1 MPTLKRGVRLMIKK
15 VRRHSRKR
23 KEIGDSSQ
31 KQLTMDGKLKYFPST
46 THQKTGLKYLVE
58 SFTLCSI
65 DREVSKRGKGR
76 LPDPRYK
83 RAKPELIK
91 QRIND
96 VTGRKVIDAD
106 LSLMGTYFEKYVGLV
121 NLVLGRVYSDKERVD
136 ILGEELNS
144 YRGQGYTLIKKEQYL
159 SYKDNKDIQAQCFER
174 MYRNVLEQAARII
187 QSNWLRRQLMRSAIK
202 YVSNDKDALIKLLKN
217 KHIQSKMIKEVRAQC
232 ESTKNNGTGYYYT
245 VSVLKQLRKKLDEHI
260 LNERDEPLGFRGYQR
275 KRVSKYLKDSSE
287 SVEVLALVDALLH
300 KFESDGYPFS
310 VPKMQSHTEDFSA
323 STENSPG
330 QGYWYSLDKEKAD
343 EVLFFLKLPEPIEGK
358 ETEGSPFSTKTLSF
372 RFLDWLPR
380 AVAKDRAK
388 AVVAEK
394 ECKYHRAK
402 KLNFRA
408 RKFEDMHQ
416 QLINTIELQHATY
429 QYSRLKSRKEKD
441 TEKVKEL
448 QEKITHLRKA
458 RKCGPPRLLLRDN
471 RVTLQIPFLPPTK
484 EMIDGELGA
493 RTYRRKAGADRG
505 VRVPIVLST
514 RDGNG
519 GFVDEM
525 VSFDY
530 LVSKRDFLRDQ
541 TRPLTSR
548 VKRLKNNWERKHT
561 VRSSPGHILKKDRH
575 LSAIWRK
582 IRRLDREIARQ
593 VASQTVWF
601 CEKYEVKTLYFEN
614 LKNYSA
620 PAGWGTHSWRLSSNL
635 WSMVLDTVTYM
646 RQSLGHKKGGV
657 WTVSPAWTSQ
667 KCHVCGV
674 KGVRVESKGSTEE
687 KKGGEYFHCAR
698 CGCSI
703 HADVNAARNIID
715 VQSSRPSAV
724 AGQQQTLA

>member
-1 MPTLKRGVRLMIKK
+1 MNDRLLRI
-15 VRRHSRKR
+15 
-23 KEIGDSSQ
+23 
-31 KQLTMDGKLKYFPST
+31 PSK
-46 THQKTGLKYLVE
+46 THHKTGLKYLVE
-58 SFTLCSI
+58 SFTLCSVE
-65 DREVSKRGKGR
+65 REVNKKGKGYR
-76 LPDPRYK
+76 PDPRFK
-83 RAKPELIK
+83 RASPEVVK
-91 QRIND
+91 QRIQK

-106 LSLMGTYFEKYVGLV
+106 LSLMGTYFEKYVELV
-121 NLVLGRVYSDKERVD
+121 NLVLERVYSNRGRVEF
-136 ILGEELNS
+136 LGDELNS
-144 YRGQGYTLIKKEQYL
+144 HRGQGYTLIKKEDYL
-159 SYKDNKDIQAQCFER
+159 SYKDNKGIQAQCFER

-187 QSNWLRRQLMRSAIK
+187 HSNWLRRKLMKSAIE
-202 YVSNDKDALIKLLKN
+202 YVSEDRKALISLLKN
-217 KHIQSKMIKEVRAQC
+217 KYISSKMIKEIRARC

-260 LNERDEPLGFRGYQR
+260 LTERDEPLGFRGYQR
-275 KRVSKYLKDSSE
+275 KRVSKYLKDKSE
-287 SVEVLALVDALLH
+287 SVGVLALADALIH
-300 KFESDGYPFS
+300 KFESEGYPFS
-310 VPKMQSHTEDFSA
+310 IPKMLSHTQDFSA

-330 QGYWYSLDKEKAD
+330 QGYWYSVDKEKEN
-343 EVLFFLKLPEPIEGK
+343 EVLFFMKLPEPIEGK
-358 ETEGSPFSTKTLSF
+358 ETEGSPFGTRTLSF

-380 AVAKDRAK
+380 AVAKDRMK
-388 AVVAEK
+388 AEVAEK
-394 ECKYHRAK
+394 EGKYNRAR

-416 QLINTIELQHATY
+416 QLMNTIELQHATY
-429 QYSRLKSRKEKD
+429 QYTRLKSRKEKD
-441 TEKVKEL
+441 TDKVKEL

-458 RKCGPPRLLLRDN
+458 RKCGPPRLLLRVN

-484 EMIDGELGA
+484 EMVDEELGP

-525 VSFDY
+525 VHFDL
-530 LVSKRDFLRDQ
+530 LVSKRDFLRGQ
-541 TRPLTSR
+541 TRNFTSR
-548 VKRLKNNWERKHT
+548 VKRMHNNWERKH
-561 VRSSPGHILKKDRH
+561 SKQNYPGHLLKKDRH

-582 IRRLDREIARQ
+582 VRRLDREIARQ

-601 CEKYEVKTLYFEN
+601 CEEHGIKTLYFEN

-620 PAGWGTHSWRLSSNL
+620 PAGYGTLSWRLSSNL

-667 KCHVCGV
+667 KCHVCGE
-674 KGVRVESKGSTEE
+674 KGVRVESQGSTEE
-687 KKGGEYFHCAR
+687 KKGGEYFHCAS
-698 CGCSI
+698 CGCSL

-715 VQSSRPSAV
+715 VKSHRPTAV
-724 AGQQQTLA
+724 GGQQQTLA

>member
-1 MPTLKRGVRLMIKK
+1 MTKK
-15 VRRHSRKR
+15 VRRRPRKR
-23 KEIGDSSQ
+23 KETVDCSQ
-31 KQLTMDGKLKYFPST
+31 KQTTMDGKLIKIPSIA
-46 THQKTGLKYLVE
+46 HQKTGLKYLVE
-58 SFTLCSI
+58 SFTLCSV
-65 DREVSKRGKGR
+65 DREVSKKGKGKR
-76 LPDPRYK
+76 PDPRYR
-83 RAKPELIK
+83 RAIAEKVQDDIQK
-91 QRIND
+91 
-96 VTGRKVIDAD
+96 VTGRKVIDPD

-121 NLVLGRVYSDKERVD
+121 NLVLERVYSDKERVD

-187 QSNWLRRQLMRSAIK
+187 QSNWLRRQLMRSAIE
-202 YVSNDKDALIKLLKN
+202 YVIEDRNALIGLLKN
-217 KHIQSKMIKEVRAQC
+217 KFVSSKMIKEVRAQC

-260 LNERDEPLGFRGYQR
+260 LREREEPLGFRGYQR
-275 KRVSKYLKDSSE
+275 KRVSQYLKDKIE
-287 SVEVLALVDALLH
+287 SIGVLASVDVLLQE
-300 KFESDGYPFS
+300 FESDGYPFS
-310 VPKMQSHTEDFSA
+310 IPKMQSHTEDFSA

-330 QGYWYSLDKEKAD
+330 QGYWYSLDKEKD
-343 EVLFFLKLPEPIEGK
+343 NEVLFFLKLPEPIEGK

-388 AVVAEK
+388 AVVAERK
-394 ECKYHRAK
+394 GKYHRAK

-429 QYSRLKSRKEKD
+429 QYTRLKSRKEKD
-441 TEKVKEL
+441 VDKVKEL
-448 QEKITHLRKA
+448 QEKITHLRKT
-458 RKCGPPRLLLRDN
+458 RKCGPPRLLLRDS

-484 EMIDGELGA
+484 EMIDEELGS

-525 VSFDY
+525 ISFDE
-530 LVSKRDFLRDQ
+530 LISKRDFLRDQ

-561 VRSSPGHILKKDRH
+561 VGSFPSHILKKDRH

-582 IRRLDREIARQ
+582 VRRLDREIARQ

-601 CEKYEVKTLYFEN
+601 CEEYGVKTLYFEN

-620 PAGWGTHSWRLSSNL
+620 PAGWGTLSWRLSSNL

-646 RQSLGHKKGGV
+646 RQSLGHTKGGV

-667 KCHVCGV
+667 KCHVCGE

-687 KKGGEYFHCAR
+687 KKGGEYFHCES
-698 CGCSI
+698 CGCSL